1 VTQRALDRQLLG
13 PVRVELDGEPSRELG
28 QLEGRTAQR
37 ASTTWWS
44 YEPATKDV
52 GVAEWIV
59 AGKPGDTVTV
69 TARHARAGTARLSAT
84 L

>member
-1 VTQRALDRQLLG
+1 M
-13 PVRVELDGEPSRELG
+13 VEGQPSRELG

-52 GVAEWIV
+52 AVAEWIV
-59 AGKPGDTVTV
+59 TGSPGDTISV
-69 TARHARAGTARLSAT
+69 TARHERAGTARAGVT
-84 L
+84 LN